1 MRGERPVLGIL
12 MLETRFPRIVGDV
25 GNPETYPFP
34 VKLKK
39 VAGANLKTI
48 VWRTDLSLKEAF
60 IRGAKELEEEG
71 VKAITTSCGFTILFQ
86 EDLAKAVKVPVF
98 ASSLIMIP
106 WVYRIVRGKLGVL
119 TANARSLS
127 EAHIEAAGAK
137 GIPLAIKGLEDKE
150 EFRRVILEDSPDGDF
165 TKIEREI
172 LEATHSL
179 LRKHPDIRGF
189 VFECHNLP
197 PYTPRVQMEL
207 GLPVFDFL
215 TLAQFVYDSVA
226 NIP

>member
-1 MRGERPVLGIL
+1 MRREKAVLGIL
-12 MLETRFPRIVGDV
+12 MLETRFPRIIGDV
-25 GNPETYPFP
+25 GNPQTYPFP

-39 VAGANLKTI
+39 VSGANLKTV
-48 VWRTDLSLKEAF
+48 VWRTETSLINAF
-60 IRGAKELEEEG
+60 LEGAKELEKEG

-86 EDLAKAVKVPVF
+86 DKLAQEVKVPVF

-106 WVYRIVRGKLGVL
+106 WVYKMIRGKIGVI
-119 TANARSLS
+119 TANSRSLS
-127 EAHIEAAGAK
+127 QAHLEAAGAN
-137 GIPLAIKGLEDKE
+137 GIPVVIKGLEGKE

-165 TKIEREI
+165 TKIEKEV
-172 LEATHSL
+172 LETAKEL
-179 LRKHPDIRGF
+179 VIEHPDIRGF

-215 TLAQFVYDSVA
+215 TLAQFVYDSIA
-226 NIP
+226 NTP